1 MQAGKYHFDV
11 PQGTTIDYTIRYTS
25 NNIPVDISGYQCRL
39 QVRPYQGG
47 TLVAEFATYAANGSI
62 SVTGSA
68 AEGADGANGNLRIF
82 MTAANCS
89 LIPAATYKY
98 DLELENAANVVI
110 RLLEGTFKV
119 SEEITQ

>member
-1 MQAGKYHFDV
+1 MLAGKYNFEIA
-11 PQGTTIDYTIRYTS
+11 QGSTIDYTMRYLS
-25 NNIPVDISGYQCRL
+25 NSVAVDISAYQCRL
-39 QVRPYQGG
+39 QARPYQGG

-68 AEGADGANGNLRIF
+68 ADGADGANGNLRIF
-82 MTAANCS
+82 MTAANSS
-89 LIPAATYKY
+89 LIPPGTYKY

-119 SEEITQ
+119 SEEISQ